1 MDWNVGT
8 INKMQTSDPFLMPQ
22 VPSAASITSQ
32 TNVLMQNF
40 CNSGNSQ
47 TTNIPSS
54 MKYMLTNKRQ
64 FRNNRASKNLRP
76 VFPKV
81 AVSRTSFGL
90 NNNFYKLSPSSLST
104 MTVEMAADVQN
115 PNLSRNMQI
124 SSSLPL
130 QGSTVNSVQ
139 NMHQKTNAYMAV
151 GSFSNQTLQNCSN
164 SMGTSVYQ
172 QDPLNTSSPKRAPTQ
187 MPYYY
192 MNGPATSQADARVS
206 LNSASNYYLSP
217 QQNVQY
223 PDYCSAK
230 KCPNS
235 AIPVTMQSQTYASDQ
250 VIPPPYPIYSHYNYR
265 NTVQATNINSSLSDL
280 MVPIQANHGQFVL
293 QQPTAILSNEKVES
307 YHNTLIDQNSNLYSV
322 RPDQKS
328 QSLSSCTETNVV
340 GPTAYNV
347 SGPKTTMQLSNES
360 VKSYVEAEGNFSNS
374 IPTTTTVK
382 VAEPLQQ
389 TNQTLQ
395 LEKNI
400 SNENLSKDKVK
411 ITRESLSLD
420 VQALYEMR
428 NALLKLKENFNLKQK
443 IYLSSLQSG
452 QTPNTSVNNQN
463 PNLFSHNTNPSVEC
477 TAQPVLSDKVTP
489 NQFSSNSHNSS
500 VVPQKT
506 KYHLLPILWNL
517 LKGTDDENMLFNAD
531 VEGGDKY
538 QNKHFIVQD
547 NSSTDSNDDAFGNP
561 VNTDGTTKLSYKI
574 SPVGST
580 QGTNI
585 IKSAHNQLEKIST
598 VPNSDL
604 LNSSEQNKNSE
615 SGGVQYLND
624 SIQSLVKNSD
634 VSQESS
640 SMKNSIKEEHGNST
654 PACHIQHGENTCLQK
669 QTNSEKIADTFSSS
683 ISKGVEAV
691 TGTPGLEVT
700 LEELKTSLALWRKC
714 LPKSLNE
721 LLNRNTESSSDGID
735 GKGPAKILENL
746 PNILTQNY
754 DTKITV
760 ERTQIYGSSSFE
772 KNLDGVNSNL
782 PKGSEPQVAV
792 VTPRILSKNND
803 VQKNNEIINPATDI
817 EEGTVH
823 TLEKVISTKSDS
835 NEEKRTIY
843 SPTDSYKYCDL
854 NVHQGTDKSTGKN
867 KIVKAEVGTNHTF
880 DLNQEKTNSSPLGLK
895 EYDLNSG
902 VQHQCELIT
911 NDLTAS
917 SQKCV
922 TSKKH
927 APNLDESNNT
937 AEVGLKD
944 SMLQISSVCT
954 LVQGDAFYNSQ
965 IADIFSTSL
974 LKPGIKLETSGEH
987 MPSLQH
993 NEDESGL
1000 LKNDPEV
1007 GMSLSEE
1014 GGILLPS
1021 GSLSKTFTGKP
1032 EDLQTLESPQCD
1044 KTSVETNAS
1053 NSEKQKN
1060 NDFLEVASLSGKKIE
1075 QDISYGCN
1083 TDLSNNEMFENQE
1096 SLCETNNMSS
1106 IRKAG
1111 DLEHTLDEGKEAHLG
1126 SSTESSATFL
1136 NNQLTELSKEFPY
1149 GIGYLNMV
1157 KEIENKDSRTMLPE
1171 REDKENTMSHEK
1183 SLDPSDAVE
1192 QIKIV
1197 ILNSQQMSEVF
1208 PECRQQSSNK
1218 LDNHGGD
1225 QMRMDSKH
1233 KDVGHYRKSNEDLNV
1248 DSKVIKSERLGK
1260 PERTYCCLPG
1270 WLASKYNVEPCSC
1283 MLAKEPSLK
1292 EKTDL
1297 YSQSKERSKSS
1308 ESDCSLK
1315 NEVQNSILDTGNNIF
1330 LLGDQSNKALNKTF
1344 GCKETEPQV
1353 KEDKL
1358 PKLEQATTPRSSL
1371 KNSNSQEPKKRG
1383 KKLSHSADSQSLQRE
1398 RVGTNKIRNQ
1408 KNGRRNISKSEAQ
1421 YHLNRDFKK
1430 IIIKK
1435 LAKKKLE
1442 KKSFNKTLKSKID
1455 TDRHRGIETKNSINF
1470 EKYKIKRDTSE
1481 THVIKGPIS
1490 SRSLKRQMMKETNV
1504 KGLETQPSEV
1514 MPSSTLNS
1522 VSFASE
1528 KHENS
1533 EHNSTLGS
1541 QVHLNKTKLKGLEKQ
1556 YGYKKVQYNE
1566 PICPKQRVEQNL
1578 TQLVKR
1584 INLEKYAYR
1593 KDKKNECQSSHFDN
1607 RIPASQNERDNPSNE
1622 VHSPVKEGTLDSSNP
1637 DKWSVKSLSDK
1648 KCFKRK
1654 NKHTV
1659 FLQKEQKKNYLNR
1672 VAFKR
1677 TAQKTIR
1684 LTSLDSVHSK
1694 PLWHVKSNNG
1704 TEDSEPH
1711 QKGSSSS
1718 QMSEAERPQMLEF
1731 KMCPEI
1737 LFRKSTSEEQT
1748 LEATKLPEKNRI
1760 SVTAVKSKREDWLN
1774 YCPVKR
1780 RKTEENEIQVN
1791 DEIPLDAAI
1800 KILEGNEVF
1809 HGSMK
1814 DSKATFETYRKMH
1827 LEKRSRSLDS
1837 SPIS

>member
-8 INKMQTSDPFLMPQ
+8 INKMQTHESYLMPLD
-22 VPSAASITSQ
+22 AASLTSQ

-47 TTNIPSS
+47 ATNIPSN

-64 FRNNRASKNLRP
+64 FRNNGASKTSKP
-76 VFPKV
+76 IFPKV
-81 AVSRTSFGL
+81 AVSKTSFGL
-90 NNNFYKLSPSSLST
+90 NNNFYNLSPSLST
-104 MTVEMAADVQN
+104 MTVQMAADVQN
-115 PNLSRNMQI
+115 PNLSRNMHV
-124 SSSLPL
+124 SSSVPL

-139 NMHQKTNAYMAV
+139 NRQQKTNAYMAV

-164 SMGTSVYQ
+164 SMGTLVYQ
-172 QDPLNTSSPKRAPTQ
+172 QNPLNTSSPKRALTQ

-206 LNSASNYYLSP
+206 LNSASNYYLPP

-223 PDYCSAK
+223 PNYSSAK

-235 AIPVTMQSQTYASDQ
+235 AIPVTMQSQPYASDQ
-250 VIPPPYPIYSHYNYR
+250 INPPYTIYSHYDYR
-265 NTVQATNINSSLSDL
+265 NAIQTTNSSLSDL
-280 MVPIQANHGQFVL
+280 MVPIQVNHGQFVV

-307 YHNTLIDQNSNLYSV
+307 YHNSLIDQNSNLYSV
-322 RPDQKS
+322 QPDQKS
-328 QSLSSCTETNVV
+328 QPLSSCTETNVAA
-340 GPTAYNV
+340 PPAYNV
-347 SGPKTTMQLSNES
+347 SGPKTTMQVSNES
-360 VKSYVEAEGNFSNS
+360 VKSYVEVEGNFSNS
-374 IPTTTTVK
+374 VPTTTTVK

-400 SNENLSKDKVK
+400 SNENLSKDKYK

-428 NALLKLKENFNLKQK
+428 NALLKLKDNFSLKQK
-443 IYLSSLQSG
+443 IYLSSLQNG
-452 QTPNTSVNNQN
+452 QTSNTSINNKN
-463 PNLFSHNTNPSVEC
+463 PNNSFPHNTNPSVEC
-477 TAQPVLSDKVTP
+477 TVQQVRSDKVTP

-506 KYHLLPILWNL
+506 KYHLLPILWHM
-517 LKGTDDENMLFNAD
+517 LKGTDDENMLLAD
-531 VEGGDKY
+531 GGDKY

-547 NSSTDSNDDAFGNP
+547 NSSTDSNDAFGNP
-561 VNTDGTTKLSYKI
+561 VNTNGTTKLSYKI
-574 SPVGST
+574 SPAGST
-580 QGTNI
+580 QGTSI
-585 IKSAHNQLEKIST
+585 IKSTHNQLEKISA

-604 LNSSEQNKNSE
+604 LNSSEQNKDSE
-615 SGGVQYLND
+615 SGGVQYLNG
-624 SIQSLVKNSD
+624 SIQSLVQNSD
-634 VSQESS
+634 VSQEPS
-640 SMKNSIKEEHGNST
+640 SMKKLIKEEHGNSI
-654 PACHIQHGENTCLQK
+654 PACHIQYSENTCLQK
-669 QTNSEKIADTFSSS
+669 PTNSEKIADTSSS
-683 ISKGVEAV
+683 VSKGVEAI
-691 TGTPGLEVT
+691 TGTHGVERT
-700 LEELKTSLALWRKC
+700 CSLEELKTSLALWRKC

-721 LLNRNTESSSDGID
+721 LINRNTESSSDGID
-735 GKGPAKILENL
+735 GKGTEKILENL

-754 DTKITV
+754 DTKTV
-760 ERTQIYGSSSFE
+760 ERTQIHGSSSFE
-772 KNLDGVNSNL
+772 KNLDGIHSNL

-803 VQKNNEIINPATDI
+803 VQKNNEIIYPATDI

-823 TLEKVISTKSDS
+823 TSEKVISTKSDS
-835 NEEKRTIY
+835 NEEKTIY
-843 SPTDSYKYCDL
+843 SPTDSYRYCDL
-854 NVHQGTDKSTGKN
+854 NVHQGIDKSTGKN
-867 KIVKAEVGTNHTF
+867 KIVKAEVGTNHSF
-880 DLNQEKTNSSPLGLK
+880 ELNQEKTNSLPLELK
-895 EYDLNSG
+895 QYVLNSG
-902 VQHQCELIT
+902 DQHQCELIT
-911 NDLTAS
+911 NHLTAS

-927 APNLDESNNT
+927 GPNLDESNT
-937 AEVGLKD
+937 TTEVGLKD
-944 SMLQISSVCT
+944 SILQISGVCT

-974 LKPGIKLETSGEH
+974 LKPGRKLETSGEQ
-987 MPSLQH
+987 MSSLPH
-993 NEDESGL
+993 NENEYGL

-1007 GMSLSEE
+1007 GMSFSEE
-1014 GGILLPS
+1014 GRVLLPS
-1021 GSLSKTFTGKP
+1021 GSLSKASAGKP
-1032 EDLQTLESPQCD
+1032 EDVQTLGSPQCD
-1044 KTSVETNAS
+1044 KTPVETNAT
-1053 NSEKQKN
+1053 NSEKQRN
-1060 NDFLEVASLSGKKIE
+1060 NDFLEVPSLSGNKIE
-1075 QDISYGCN
+1075 QDFSYSCN
-1083 TDLSNNEMFENQE
+1083 TDLSNDKVFENQE

-1111 DLEHTLDEGKEAHLG
+1111 DSEHTLDEGKEAHLG
-1126 SSTESSATFL
+1126 STTESSVMFL

-1157 KEIENKDSRTMLPE
+1157 KEIENKDSITIPTE
-1171 REDKENTMSHEK
+1171 RKDKENTMSHEK
-1183 SLDPSDAVE
+1183 SLDPSDAVQ

-1208 PECRQQSSNK
+1208 PECSQQSSNK
-1218 LDNHGGD
+1218 LDNHGDD

-1233 KDVGHYRKSNEDLNV
+1233 KDIGHQRKSNQDLNV
-1248 DSKVIKSERLGK
+1248 DSKIIKSERVGK
-1260 PERTYCCLPG
+1260 TERTYCCLPG

-1283 MLAKEPSLK
+1283 MLAKEPNLK
-1292 EKTDL
+1292 GKTDL
-1297 YSQSKERSKSS
+1297 YSQSKERSKSG

-1315 NEVQNSILDTGNNIF
+1315 NEVQNSILDAGNNIF
-1330 LLGDQSNKALNKTF
+1330 LLGDQSNKTLNKSF
-1344 GCKETEPQV
+1344 GCKEMESQV

-1358 PKLEQATTPRSSL
+1358 PKSEQATTPCSL
-1371 KNSNSQEPKKRG
+1371 LKKSNSQESKKRG
-1383 KKLSHSADSQSLQRE
+1383 IKHSHSADSQSLQRE
-1398 RVGTNKIRNQ
+1398 RVGTNKIHHK

-1421 YHLNRDFKK
+1421 YHLNTDFKK

-1442 KKSFNKTLKSKID
+1442 KKSFNKTLKSKTDI
-1455 TDRHRGIETKNSINF
+1455 DRHRGIEIKHSINF

-1481 THVIKGPIS
+1481 THMIKGPIS
-1490 SRSLKRQMMKETNV
+1490 SRNLKRQMMKGKTVNV
-1504 KGLETQPSEV
+1504 LETQPSNV
-1514 MPSSTLNS
+1514 MPSSTLYS

-1541 QVHLNKTKLKGLEKQ
+1541 KEHLNKIKFKDLEKQ
-1556 YGYKKVQYNE
+1556 YGYKQVKYNE
-1566 PICPKQRVEQNL
+1566 PICLKQPVEKNL
-1578 TQLVKR
+1578 SQLVKR
-1584 INLEKYAYR
+1584 INLERYAYR
-1593 KDKKNECQSSHFDN
+1593 KVKKDACQSSQIHDN
-1607 RIPASQNERDNPSNE
+1607 RIPAPQNEGYNPSNVFE

-1637 DKWSVKSLSDK
+1637 DKWSVKSISDK

-1694 PLWHVKSNNG
+1694 ALWHVKSSNEI
-1704 TEDSEPH
+1704 EDSEPH
-1711 QKGSSSS
+1711 QKG
-1718 QMSEAERPQMLEF
+1718 MSEAERPQMIEF

-1737 LFRKSTSEEQT
+1737 LFRKSTSEQQT
-1748 LEATKLPEKNRI
+1748 LEATKLPEKNKI
-1760 SVTAVKSKREDWLN
+1760 PVTAVKSKREDWLN
-1774 YCPVKR
+1774 YRPMKR

-1791 DEIPLDAAI
+1791 DDIPLDAAI
-1800 KILEGNEVF
+1800 KILEGNQVF

-1827 LEKRSRSLDS
+1827 LEKRSQSLDS